1 MESNLPPFR
10 YDYRYKPEATE
21 EQIQHIIDRIKE
33 WGLKA
38 EVSRGAVRVV
48 IGIIG
53 PEDIIR
59 EKPLAAIAGVESVTP
74 VLKPYKLVAREFR
87 GTNSLVKIGNVE
99 VGGKE
104 VVFMSGPCSVENRDQ
119 IVSIAKDVK
128 KAGAKILRGGAF
140 KPRTSP
146 YAFQGLGVDGLK
158 LLAEAREAT
167 GMPII
172 TEIMDTKDLEV
183 IEKYADCLQIGARN
197 MQNFSLLKEVGRSKL
212 PVMLKRGMSAT
223 IKDLLMS
230 AEYILSEGN
239 FNVLLCERGIRTFET
254 YTRNTLDPQRRACP
268 EGRDP
273 SPRGGRP
280 HPRRRAACFHP
291 CHGPR
296 GGCSRCG
303 RSHGGSPQFTRT
315 RQERRGTGPP
325 ASRIH
330 RPRPKTESG
339 GRGGR
344 AGFLGPATLLFFEGS
359 TESGRR
365 IHPQVP
371 VIKNFSLLQGSPFT
385 RPFRDNFDGLNI
397 LFSIECLISIIQAS
411 HLLFE

>member
-1 MESNLPPFR
+1 MIIVT
-10 YDYRYKPEATE
+10 KPEATE
-21 EQIQHIIDRIKE
+21 EQIQHIVDRIKE

-87 GTNSLVKIGNVE
+87 GTNSLVKIGDVE
-99 VGGKE
+99 IGGKE
-104 VVFMSGPCSVENRDQ
+104 VVFMSGPCSVESRQQ
-119 IVSIAKDVK
+119 ITSIAHDIK

-146 YAFQGLGVDGLK
+146 YSFQGLGVEGLK
-158 LLAEAREAT
+158 LLAEARVET
-167 GMPII
+167 GLPVI
-172 TEIMDTKDLEV
+172 TEIMDTKHLEV
-183 IEKYADCLQIGARN
+183 IEEYADCLQIGARN

-254 YTRNTLDPQRRACP
+254 YTRNTLDLNA
-268 EGRDP
+268 
-273 SPRGGRP
+273 
-280 HPRRRAACFHP
+280 
-291 CHGPR
+291 
-296 GGCSRCG
+296 
-303 RSHGGSPQFTRT
+303 
-315 RQERRGTGPP
+315 
-325 ASRIH
+325 
-330 RPRPKTESG
+330 
-339 GRGGR
+339 
-344 AGFLGPATLLFFEGS
+344 
-359 TESGRR
+359 
-365 IHPQVP
+365 VP
-371 VIKNFSLLQGSPFT
+371 VLKAETHLPIVVDPTHGVGLREHIPAMALAALAAGADALMVEVHNSPELAKSDGEQALLPDEFSDLVRRLKAVAAAIG
-385 RPFRDNFDGLNI
+385 R
-397 LFSIECLISIIQAS
+397 EV
-411 HLLFE
+411 